1 MNQTTSTKDLR
12 IFGIGSGIILSVFGF
27 LIRWRFEFASEQ
39 TVMIGLIAVGSVLTV
54 CGLFVP
60 RILDPVYKPWMKGA
74 MVLGA
79 AMTVVL
85 MSVIFIIVVP
95 IFSLVRF
102 KDPLRFRRTPDPGG
116 SYWETHRNSDSTLDR
131 FSKPF

>member
-1 MNQTTSTKDLR
+1 MSQPTSTKDLR
-12 IFGIGSGIILSVFGF
+12 IFGIGSGIILTVFGF
-27 LIRWRFEFASEQ
+27 LIPWRFEFASER
-39 TVMIGLIAVGSVLTV
+39 TVMMALVAVGSVLTV

-60 RILDPVYKPWMKGA
+60 RKLDPIYKPWMKGA
-74 MVLGA
+74 MVLGTV
-79 AMTVVL
+79 MTVVL
-85 MSVIFIIVVP
+85 MSVIFIVVVP

-116 SYWETHRNSDSTLDR
+116 SYWEPHRNSDSTLER